1 LVEVLRQQ
9 WGPDIRD
16 VVAHLLAR
24 GIRFWLAHISA
35 EIMPQS
41 ETPTPF
47 GHRPKGFKA
56 DTSSGLGF
64 RPHEYK
70 FDEHDYHAYT
80 TQRDLQLLHTPRG
93 RIALQYGGVMA
104 RLARSEVSD
113 DDFFRGF
120 SEDMY
125 DVGDLKSIFCA
136 AVYHIGTGQKKT
148 EGKGKGKQGHG
159 QLGKEEESDPEQTS
173 IVSWWPKPS
182 AWARGSLDGAW
193 WTPQCENDF
202 FLKRLGHF
210 EKGVY
215 LVRRQSDWRH
225 NLKFRKEVKKCWDGY
240 ERVADSL
247 VQSLIA
253 FIARQSS

>member
-1 LVEVLRQQ
+1 
-9 WGPDIRD
+9 
-16 VVAHLLAR
+16 
-24 GIRFWLAHISA
+24 
-35 EIMPQS
+35 MPQS

-125 DVGDLKSIFCA
+125 DVGDCLWDGTSQHAYWHDALSDSEIDLLCG
-136 AVYHIGTGQKKT
+136 VYHIGT
-148 EGKGKGKQGHG
+148 
-159 QLGKEEESDPEQTS
+159 EESDPEQTS